1 MFAFAGFSNIRGKLE
16 VKKDFFPIINNLKRL
31 LFPPSIEGIRKRGKS
46 KLRCAH
52 LPKCTD
58 KLAARGRVGIGRAG
72 VEREHE
78 HYYEGMEGT
87 LKFKKETRQL

>member
-58 KLAARGRVGIGRAG
+58 KLAAARG
-72 VEREHE
+72 
-78 HYYEGMEGT
+78 EGNTNTTKGGDIKIQKGNATIM
-87 LKFKKETRQL
+87 KE